1 MAKSKYVSN
10 KNETIPL
17 FKNPVLEYFSHIH
30 PITPVIVF
38 VPVLLAC
45 AYFGIQRVPLIPGI
59 ITFLAGI
66 LLWTLIEYIIHRWVF
81 HYHPKTVT
89 GKKVHFLVHGI
100 HHDYPRDATR
110 LVMPL
115 LVSVPLAAFFF
126 YLFMAVFGNYYL
138 LIFSGFVLGYV
149 SYDSIHYAT
158 HHINLKGK
166 IGGFL
171 RSYHLRHH
179 YEDEHTAYGVSTPL
193 WDYIF
198 RSIPSYLIDLKKV
211 PDLDHKKEET
221 VNPET
226 GNAMLEEKGEAV

>member
-17 FKNPVLEYFSHIH
+17 FKNPFLEYFSHIH
-30 PITPVIVF
+30 PVTPIIVYM
-38 VPVLLAC
+38 PILAVC
-45 AYFGIQRVPLIPGI
+45 AYFGFLRVTWYNGVI
-59 ITFLAGI
+59 AYVCGI
-66 LLWTLIEYIIHRWVF
+66 LLWTLTEYIIHRWAF
-81 HYHPKTVT
+81 HYQPKTEW
-89 GKKVHFLVHGI
+89 GKKAHFLVHGI

-115 LVSVPLAAFFF
+115 LVSVPLATFFF
-126 YLFMAVFGNYYL
+126 YMFMMIFGNYYL
-138 LIFSGFVLGYV
+138 IIFSGFVLGYL

-158 HHINLKGK
+158 HHINMKGK

-193 WDYIF
+193 WDYIL
-198 RSIPSYLIDLKKV
+198 RTIPSYLMDVEKV
-211 PDLDHKKEET
+211 PDLDHKKEKKDST
-221 VNPET
+221 VK
-226 GNAMLEEKGEAV
+226 A